1 MTLSSNLD
9 DITEIINKN
18 CLTRN
23 VSFRGLSTV
32 TTIMNL
38 ASSVRNIYMR
48 SLVGNT
54 ERKIYTQGVCGF
66 DKFDELVEL
75 VFEQRN

>member
-9 DITEIINKN
+9 DIIEIINKN

-23 VSFRGLSTV
+23 VGFRGLSTV
-32 TTIMNL
+32 TTVINL
-38 ASSVRNIYMR
+38 ASSVHNIYMG
-48 SLVGNT
+48 SLVGNN
-54 ERKIYTQGVCGF
+54 ERKIYIQKIRGF

-75 VFEQRN
+75 VFEQRI